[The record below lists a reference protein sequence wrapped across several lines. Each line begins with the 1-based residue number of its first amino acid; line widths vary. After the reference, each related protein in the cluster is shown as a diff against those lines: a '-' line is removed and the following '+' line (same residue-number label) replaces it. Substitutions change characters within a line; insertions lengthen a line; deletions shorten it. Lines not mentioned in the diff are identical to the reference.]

1 MYKIYISAECNWV
14 NNNRS
19 EIMINTNLN
28 LFNLSREKCGRT
40 TLYVLSVD
48 LSSVGGKG
56 FHRSLAQPLLLKRPA
71 TKWVLFVLFRYI
83 SSRAKKN

>member
-1 MYKIYISAECNWV
+1 MFRVYSFLVKLSRVFNKCYAENMNKIGGQMYKIYISAECNWV

-48 LSSVGGKG
+48 
-56 FHRSLAQPLLLKRPA
+56 
-71 TKWVLFVLFRYI
+71 
-83 SSRAKKN
+83 